1 MRLKEEGLVPCH
13 LQGKFSF
20 ETLEECCFFKVLRLQ
35 GYGGHL
41 CMLSIL
47 FIPWAIYSVKYLVNI
62 SGY

>member
-1 MRLKEEGLVPCH
+1 MPCH